1 MTDTKSKK
9 TSKSKTVESKPVEKK
24 KAPVPKPAV
33 KKQQPVKKEESRVK
47 FEVGQSVKR
56 PSKNLSGTVLS
67 VVVDKDGF
75 TSKATVKWENG
86 MQYAIS
92 SLEIVA
98 N

>member
-9 TSKSKTVESKPVEKK
+9 TSRVKATESKPAT
-24 KAPVPKPAV
+24 APAP
-33 KKQQPVKKEESRVK
+33 KKQRAAKKEENRVK

-92 SLEIVA
+92 YLEIVA